1 MADSKLSQLTELDA
15 LSGNA
20 LLYVSDNKRDRS
32 ISAENLFASI
42 PNTRLNGKIQFSDD
56 AQIMTTGGVVDLTV
70 PITDLHIDLD
80 SHNITI
86 PIPEDGINQLKV
98 IVVSQFSGGS
108 FTLAGNIINSG
119 NVVFENKGDSAT
131 LMFYSGANR
140 WILL

>member
-1 MADSKLSQLTELDA
+1 MADSKLSQLQEITEV
-15 LSGNA
+15 SGNA
-20 LLYVSDNKRDRS
+20 LFYVSDVKRDRS
-32 ISAENLFASI
+32 ISAENLFKSI
-42 PNTRLNGKIQFSDD
+42 PNTHLNGKIQFSDD
-56 AQIMTTGGVVDLTV
+56 AQIMTTGGVVDLSV